1 MSEVKE
7 MNENKT
13 ANLLAQLRKDKRL
26 TQVELAEELGVTYQA
41 VSKWERG
48 ENLPDS
54 AMLVDIAKFYHIT
67 VDELLKGELINRSN
81 LDRIKKRKF
90 ILMITSIILFVLSPI
105 SIFIY
110 GVEEYQKYVPAI
122 LIIAAVATPMIIY
135 ATVSTSKLQSTNTE
149 KSFEYKKIEDA
160 IYAVCAGIFLIL
172 GLVWGLWYIAW
183 VVFIFGFAINNLF
196 NKKNRE

>member
-1 MSEVKE
+1 

-13 ANLLAQLRKDKRL
+13 ANLLAKLRKEKNL

-54 AMLVDIAKFYHIT
+54 TMLVDIAKFYHVT

-81 LDRIKKRKF
+81 LDKIRKRKLY
-90 ILMITSIILFVLSPI
+90 LMIASITLFVLSPI
-105 SIFIY
+105 SVFIY
-110 GVEEYQKYVPAI
+110 GFENYEKYIPAI
-122 LIIAAVATPMIIY
+122 LIVAAIATPMIIY
-135 ATVSTSKLQSTNTE
+135 ATVTTSKLENTNSVKT
-149 KSFEYKKIEDA
+149 FANKKIEDA
-160 IYAVCAGIFLIL
+160 IYALCAGIFLVL

-183 VVFIFGFAINNLF
+183 IVFIFGYAINNF
-196 NKKNRE
+196 VNSKNRE